1 MAETT
6 TLTMNVGLTYTDY
19 STRTYKLPIR
29 EMPTELEPFKT
40 AIRNFNVA
48 ASSASSSVAQTF
60 ISDNGAPVASIN
72 EATLVIRTEEV
83 LYSVE

>member
-1 MAETT
+1 MPETT
-6 TLTMNVGLTYTDY
+6 TVTMNVGLTYTDY
-19 STRTYKLPIR
+19 SRTYKLPMR
-29 EMPTELEPFKT
+29 EIPQNLAPIKT

-72 EATLVIRTEEV
+72 EATLVMRTEEV